1 MIKKL
6 LNIIRSL
13 FEKPVTVK
21 TFGELQPKDALY
33 VVHNSVLYKG
43 WVLRNEHDVI
53 TFWDPSDDQMF
64 YLNTRCCKH
73 SKMTQFEDKILLTY
87 EDSSLQN

>member
-1 MIKKL
+1 MIKRL
-6 LNIIRSL
+6 LNIIRKL
-13 FEKPVTVK
+13 FEKPTIVK

-33 VVHNSVLYKG
+33 VVHNSILYKG
-43 WVLRNEHDVI
+43 WVLRNEYDII
-53 TFWDPSDDQMF
+53 TFWDPSNDQMM

-87 EDSSLQN
+87 EDSLLQD

>member
-1 MIKKL
+1 MIRKL
-6 LNIIRSL
+6 FVKQTTI
-13 FEKPVTVK
+13 K
-21 TFGELQPKDALY
+21 TFNELQSKDALY
-33 VVHNSVLYKG
+33 IVHNSVLYKG

-53 TFWDPSDDQMF
+53 TFYDSSDDQVY